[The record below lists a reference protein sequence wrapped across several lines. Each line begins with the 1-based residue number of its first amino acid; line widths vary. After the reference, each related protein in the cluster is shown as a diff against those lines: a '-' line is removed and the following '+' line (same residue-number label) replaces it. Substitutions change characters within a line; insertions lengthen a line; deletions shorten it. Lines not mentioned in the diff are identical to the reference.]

1 MSLEIAPGTTNAIV
15 GPSGFGKTTLLHL
28 IFRMYD
34 PERGRVLIDGQDLS
48 KVKMDSVRRKISVI
62 PQNGV
67 LFNDTVG
74 FNLKYGNPDASL
86 EEIEEVAKRCLLH
99 DKIMSMPDG
108 YDSQVG
114 DLGAKLSGGER

>member
-1 MSLEIAPGTTNAIV
+1 M
-15 GPSGFGKTTLLHL
+15 
-28 IFRMYD
+28 
-34 PERGRVLIDGQDLS
+34 LIDGQDIKDCKLES
-48 KVKMDSVRRKISVI
+48 FRKYISVI

-74 FNLKYGNPDASL
+74 FNLKYGNLNATQQ
-86 EEIEEVAKRCLLH
+86 EIEDIAKKCHLH
-99 DKIMSMPDG
+99 DKIMSMPNG